1 VYRKQPGSVECWV
14 GTGMLSS
21 HAAQPVSTTQSYS
34 NWPGVILISM
44 AFAIYGSLNWPA
56 QAENPDINSR
66 RATEQTNFSD
76 GEIKDGFYKIALRA
90 ELQFDRR
97 VERIRKFDEPV
108 RVFVVNRGAPDRRAE
123 IAKIVADIHAR
134 VQHLDLAMTDDR
146 QAANFVITLVHRRD
160 LTQTIRSHYGREK
173 AKQIQRSLDPQC
185 LSGIGKDQSYRIRRA
200 EAILPVDDG
209 EYSFYDCAYEELL
222 QALGLVN
229 DDSSVPW
236 TMFNDAVQMGF
247 FDVYDEYLVNI
258 LYDPRIRPGMTKR
271 ELDRLL
277 PEVLP
282 TVRAWVASTNS
293 AGGAEPRNSSDKRT
307 DVVPCDCTTPE
318 EIQADGIAATS
329 TPKNSQYP

>member
-1 VYRKQPGSVECWV
+1 MYGRLSADRV
-14 GTGMLSS
+14 GEGVLLSAARPVSRPRLLSS
-21 HAAQPVSTTQSYS
+21 WLSIIFVSAAVT
-34 NWPGVILISM
+34 IC
-44 AFAIYGSLNWPA
+44 GSLSSA
-56 QAENPDINSR
+56 SSAENPDISSR
-66 RATEQTNFSD
+66 RAAERTSFTD
-76 GEIKDGFYKIALRA
+76 DEIKDGFYKIALRA

-97 VERIRKFDEPV
+97 AERIRKFDEPV

-146 QAANFVITLVHRRD
+146 EAANLVVTLVYKRD
-160 LTQTIRSHYGREK
+160 LGQTIRSSYGRER

-209 EYSFYDCAYEELL
+209 EFSFYNCAYEELL

-258 LYDPRIRPGMTKR
+258 LYDQRIRPGMTKR
-271 ELDRLL
+271 ELDRVL

-282 TVRAWVASTNS
+282 AARAWVASTV
-293 AGGAEPRNSSDKRT
+293 ATRTEPRGSLNPSLARRAFARRSMKS
-307 DVVPCDCTTPE
+307 
-318 EIQADGIAATS
+318 QAD
-329 TPKNSQYP
+329 

>member
-14 GTGMLSS
+14 GTGMLST
-21 HAAQPVSTTQSYS
+21 HAAQPVSTTQFYS
-34 NWPGVILISM
+34 NWPGVIFISVV
-44 AFAIYGSLNWPA
+44 FAICGSMIYPA
-56 QAENPDINSR
+56 QAENPDISSR
-66 RATEQTNFSD
+66 RASEQTNFSD

-123 IAKIVADIHAR
+123 IAKIIADIHAR

-146 QAANFVITLVHRRD
+146 EAANFVVTLVRRRD
-160 LTQTIRSHYGREK
+160 LAQTIRSHYGRDK
-173 AKQIQRSLDPQC
+173 AKQIQQSLDPQC
-185 LSGIGKDQSYRIRRA
+185 LSGIGKDQSYRIQRA
-200 EAILPVDDG
+200 EAILPVDGG
-209 EYSFYDCAYEELL
+209 EFSFYDCAYEELL

-293 AGGAEPRNSSDKRT
+293 ATGAEPHGSSGMRPN
-307 DVVPCDCTTPE
+307 VVPCDCATPE
-318 EIQADGIAATS
+318 GNPGGSRSRDERAD
-329 TPKNSQYP
+329 K

>member
-1 VYRKQPGSVECWV
+1 
-14 GTGMLSS
+14 MLFS
-21 HAAQPVSTTQSYS
+21 HAARPVSKPQFYS
-34 NWPGVILISM
+34 NWPAIVFISAAL
-44 AFAIYGSLNWPA
+44 AFYGSLSRPA
-56 QAENPDINSR
+56 RAENPDVSSR
-66 RATEQTNFSD
+66 RASEQANFSD

-146 QAANFVITLVHRRD
+146 QAANFVVTLVDRRD
-160 LTQTIRSHYGREK
+160 LAQTIRSRYGREK
-173 AKQIQRSLDPQC
+173 AKQIQQSLDPQC

-209 EYSFYDCAYEELL
+209 EFSFYDCAYEELL

-293 AGGAEPRNSSDKRT
+293 AGSEEPRNSSGKT
-307 DVVPCDCTTPE
+307 SEAVPLRD
-318 EIQADGIAATS
+318 S
-329 TPKNSQYP
+329 

>member
-14 GTGMLSS
+14 GAGTLSP
-21 HAAQPVSTTQSYS
+21 HIAQPVSTKQFYS
-34 NWPGVILISM
+34 NWRGVIFIS
-44 AFAIYGSLNWPA
+44 AAVAIYGSLSWPA
-56 QAENPDINSR
+56 HAENPDISSR

-97 VERIRKFDEPV
+97 AERIRKFDEPV

-123 IAKIVADIHAR
+123 IAKIIADIHAR

-146 QAANFVITLVHRRD
+146 EAANFVVTLVRRRD
-160 LTQTIRSHYGREK
+160 LAQTIRSHYGRDK
-173 AKQIQRSLDPQC
+173 AKQIQQSLDPQC
-185 LSGIGKDQSYRIRRA
+185 LSGIGKDQSYRIQRA

-209 EYSFYDCAYEELL
+209 EFSFYDCAYEELL

-247 FDVYDEYLVNI
+247 FDIYDEYLVNI

-271 ELDRLL
+271 ELDQLL

-293 AGGAEPRNSSDKRT
+293 AAGVRPRESSGARP
-307 DVVPCDCTTPE
+307 DVVPCDCASP
-318 EIQADGIAATS
+318 
-329 TPKNSQYP
+329 